1 MMIANKLALLAL
13 LLTSATA
20 AKTAASDNKRINRKK
35 VEGDKIKVGSK
46 ACQCKCSNSLP
57 LYDQSNI
64 FY

>member
-1 MMIANKLALLAL
+1 MIANKLALLAL

-46 ACQCKCSNSLP
+46 ACQCK
-57 LYDQSNI
+57 Y
-64 FY
+64 F